1 MQIETPR
8 AWRAGT
14 AMISRFLGWQHAN
27 RLLLIFAVSL
37 LVRGWWAG
45 LATPDPND
53 GRFDDSV
60 FYQNTAVSL
69 VEGHGFTNPFTHFP
83 TAQWPPGYSFF
94 LAGIYYLFGPTLVGA
109 RLANVVLGAATVA
122 LVYLLALRLF
132 DKRTAFA
139 SALVMAFFP
148 GQIFFV
154 SLVWSEVVFTFGF
167 VLALLC
173 IVMVLQALDS
183 QRRWWLLAAGLLFG
197 AGTLVRGQGFLLPII
212 AFIVWGALGREWMR
226 SLKWTAATVAV
237 MALVILPWSVR
248 NYVVLDSPVLVSSSF
263 GGNFYM
269 GHNKAGPVKGNE
281 HLVEEYGPL
290 TKNPRAEVVVGNAG
304 LREGLKFLVT
314 HPLDEVRM
322 TGEKIR
328 DLYRDDYIALNLIE
342 GYGTR
347 QILNESA
354 RNVLRHAANAFY
366 FVVLAA
372 SGLALL
378 GPWRE
383 RKAGLLFGLV
393 VIGVWTVG
401 SLAFFTITRFHFP
414 IMPVFALLAGEA
426 LSTRQR
432 RLLLLVP
439 VAVAAIVIPQLA

>member
-1 MQIETPR
+1 
-8 AWRAGT
+8 
-14 AMISRFLGWQHAN
+14 MISRFLGWEHAN
-27 RLLLIFAVSL
+27 RLLLIFAASL

-45 LATPDPND
+45 FATPDPND

-60 FYQNTAVSL
+60 FYQNVAVSL
-69 VEGHGFTNPFTHFP
+69 VDGNGYTNPYTHFP

-109 RLANVVLGAATVA
+109 RLANVVLGAATAA
-122 LVYLLALRLF
+122 LTYLLALRLF
-132 DKRTAFA
+132 DKRTAVA
-139 SALVMAFFP
+139 AGLVMALFP
-148 GQIFFV
+148 SQIFFV
-154 SLVWSEVVFTFGF
+154 SLVFSEVVFTFGF

-173 IVMVLQALDS
+173 IVMVLQAPGS
-183 QRRWWLLAAGLLFG
+183 QRRWWLLAAGLLSG
-197 AGTLVRGQGFLLPII
+197 AGTLVRGQGFFLPII
-212 AFIVWGALGREWMR
+212 AFVVWGALGREWMR
-226 SLKWTAATVAV
+226 SLKWTAATVAI
-237 MALVILPWSVR
+237 MALVLLPWSVR

-269 GHNKAGPVKGNE
+269 GHNKEGPEGVQ
-281 HLVEEYGPL
+281 HLLDEYGPL
-290 TKNPRAEVVVGNAG
+290 TKYPRAEVVVGNAG

-328 DLYRDDYIALNLIE
+328 DLYRDDYTALDLIE
-342 GYGTR
+342 GYGSR
-347 QILNESA
+347 QIMGA
-354 RNVLRHAANAFY
+354 AFRNVLGHAANSFY

-372 SGLALL
+372 SGLALV

-383 RKAGLLFGLV
+383 RKAGLVFALV
-393 VIGVWTVG
+393 AIGVWTVG
-401 SLAFFTITRFHFP
+401 SMAFFTNPRFHFP

-432 RLLLLVP
+432 RLLVLVP
-439 VAVAAIVIPQLA
+439 VALAAIVIPQLA

>member
-1 MQIETPR
+1 
-8 AWRAGT
+8 
-14 AMISRFLGWQHAN
+14 MISRFLGWEHAN
-27 RLLLIFAVSL
+27 QLLLIFAASL
-37 LVRGWWAG
+37 LVRGLWAG
-45 LATPDPND
+45 FATPDPND

-60 FYQNTAVSL
+60 FYQNVTVNL
-69 VEGHGFTNPFTHFP
+69 VEGNGYTNPFTHFP
-83 TAQWPPGYSFF
+83 TAQWPPGYPFF

-109 RLANVVLGAATVA
+109 RLANVVLGAATAA
-122 LVYLLALRLF
+122 LTYLLALRLF
-132 DKRTAFA
+132 DKRTAVA
-139 SALVMAFFP
+139 AALVMALFP
-148 GQIFFV
+148 SQIFFV

-173 IVMVLQALDS
+173 IVMVLQAPDS
-183 QRRWWLLAAGLLFG
+183 QRRWWLLAAGLLSG
-197 AGTLVRGQGFLLPII
+197 AGALVRGQGFFLPII
-212 AFIVWGALGREWMR
+212 AFVVWGALGREWMR
-226 SLKWTAATVAV
+226 SLKWTAVTVVV

-269 GHNKAGPVKGNE
+269 GHNKEGPEGVD
-281 HLVEEYGPL
+281 HILEEYGPL
-290 TKNPRAEVVVGNAG
+290 SKDPRAEVVVGNAG

-322 TGEKIR
+322 TGEKTR
-328 DLYRDDYIALNLIE
+328 DLYRDDYIALDLIE
-342 GYGTR
+342 GYGSR
-347 QILNESA
+347 QIMDASL
-354 RNVLRHAANAFY
+354 RNVLGHASNSVY

-383 RKAGLLFGLV
+383 RKGGLLFALLA
-393 VIGVWTVG
+393 IGVWTVG
-401 SLAFFTITRFHFP
+401 SMAFFTNPRFHFP

-426 LSTRQR
+426 LIMRQR

-439 VAVAAIVIPQLA
+439 VALAAIVIPQLA

>member
-1 MQIETPR
+1 
-8 AWRAGT
+8 
-14 AMISRFLGWQHAN
+14 MISRFLGWEHAN
-27 RLLLIFAVSL
+27 QLLLIFAVSL
-37 LVRGWWAG
+37 LVRGLWAG
-45 LATPDPND
+45 FATPDPND

-60 FYQNTAVSL
+60 FYQNVAVSL

-132 DKRTAFA
+132 SKRTAVA
-139 SALVMAFFP
+139 AGLVMAFFP

-173 IVMVLQALDS
+173 IVMVLQAPDS
-183 QRRWWLLAAGLLFG
+183 QRRWWLLAAGLLSG
-197 AGTLVRGQGFLLPII
+197 AGALVRGQGLFLPII
-212 AFIVWGALGREWMR
+212 AFIAWGALGREWMR

-237 MALVILPWSVR
+237 MALVLLPWSVR

-263 GGNFYM
+263 GGNFYV
-269 GHNKAGPVKGNE
+269 GHNKDGRQGVK
-281 HLVEEYGPL
+281 HIMAEYGPL
-290 TKNPRAEVVVGNAG
+290 TKDPEAEVAVGNAG
-304 LREGLKFLVT
+304 LREGLDFLVT

-328 DLYRDDYIALNLIE
+328 KLYRDDYIALYLIE

-347 QILNESA
+347 QIMGESA
-354 RNVLRHAANAFY
+354 RNVLRHAANSFY

-383 RKAGLLFGLV
+383 RKAGLLFALV
-393 VIGVWTVG
+393 AIGVWTVG
-401 SLAFFTITRFHFP
+401 SMAFFANARFHFP
-414 IMPVFALLAGEA
+414 IMPAFALLAGEA
-426 LSTRQR
+426 LITHQR
-432 RLLLLVP
+432 YLLLLLP